1 MSPKHTGLIV
11 LVMFFLGSAYPL
23 GKFGLNASMN
33 PLFFGALRMGF
44 VFLCLL
50 PFCKIIIPEKKYI
63 LPLIGFSV
71 CMGAGVNMFLYLSIN
86 SVSLLAPI
94 TIGAQLSIPFSILIS
109 SLFLKESIRLKKWIF
124 IFSSF
129 IGILLISFDPKILD
143 EIIGTFLVFGM
154 AFFYGLSQVFSR
166 YIKDL
171 DVKFTNFIMGLV
183 GFLVLIIFSQ
193 IFEGNI
199 FHQVKKVETSGWL
212 AVMYAGMI
220 ISIFG
225 HMMMFYLYKF
235 YPVGMVMP
243 FYSLF
248 PIFGLILSFLI
259 FGEVPSIITILGGII
274 VISSIYMLQKT
285 R

>member
-1 MSPKHTGLIV
+1 MTNHINKHI
-11 LVMFFLGSAYPL
+11 
-23 GKFGLNASMN
+23 
-33 PLFFGALRMGF
+33 
-44 VFLCLL
+44 
-50 PFCKIIIPEKKYI
+50 
-63 LPLIGFSV
+63 
-71 CMGAGVNMFLYLSIN
+71 
-86 SVSLLAPI
+86 
-94 TIGAQLSIPFSILIS
+94 QLWV
-109 SLFLKESIRLKKWIF
+109 LFLAV
-124 IFSSF
+124 
-129 IGILLISFDPKILD
+129 
-143 EIIGTFLVFGM
+143 TFLVFVM

-171 DVKFTNFIMGLV
+171 DVKFTNSFMGLV

-199 FHQVKKVETSGWL
+199 IEQIKRVETGGWL

-220 ISIFG
+220 ISILG

-248 PIFGLILSFLI
+248 PVFGLILTFFI
-259 FGEVPSIITILGGII
+259 FGEVPSIITIFGGIT
-274 VISSIYMLQKT
+274 VISSIYLLQKT

>member
-63 LPLIGFSV
+63 FPLIGFSI

-171 DVKFTNFIMGLV
+171 DVKFTNFFMGLV
-183 GFLVLIIFSQ
+183 GFLVLITFSQ

-248 PIFGLILSFLI
+248 PIFGLILSFFI
-259 FGEVPSIITILGGII
+259 FGEVPSVITILGGII

>member
-1 MSPKHTGLIV
+1 
-11 LVMFFLGSAYPL
+11 MFFLGSAYPL
-23 GKFGLNASMN
+23 GKFGLNASMS
-33 PLFFGALRMGF
+33 PIFFGALRMGF

-50 PFCKIIIPEKKYI
+50 PFCKIIIPKKKYI
-63 LPLIGFSV
+63 LPLIGFSL

-86 SVSLLAPI
+86 AVTLLAPI
-94 TIGAQLSIPFSILIS
+94 TIGAQLSIPFAILIS
-109 SLFLKESIRLKKWIF
+109 SLFLKESISLKKWIF

-129 IGILLISFDPKILD
+129 LGILFIAFDPNILD
-143 EIIGTFLVFGM
+143 EIVGTFLVFGM

-171 DVKFTNFIMGLV
+171 DVKFTNAFMGLI

-193 IFEGNI
+193 IFEGDI
-199 FHQVKKVETSGWL
+199 VKQIEKVEISGWL

-220 ISIFG
+220 ISILG

-248 PIFGLILSFLI
+248 PVFGLILTFFI
-259 FGEVPSIITILGGII
+259 FGEVPSLITVFGGIV
-274 VISSIYMLQKT
+274 VITSIYLLQKT
-285 R
+285 K

>member
-33 PLFFGALRMGF
+33 PLFFGALRMSF

-63 LPLIGFSV
+63 LPLIGFSI

-171 DVKFTNFIMGLV
+171 DVKFTNFFMGLV

-248 PIFGLILSFLI
+248 PIFGLILSFL
-259 FGEVPSIITILGGII
+259 FLEKFPL
-274 VISSIYMLQKT
+274 L
-285 R
+285 

>member
-1 MSPKHTGLIV
+1 
-11 LVMFFLGSAYPL
+11 MFFLGSAYPL

-50 PFCKIIIPEKKYI
+50 PFCKIIIPKKKYL
-63 LPLIGFSV
+63 LPLIGFSLS
-71 CMGAGVNMFLYLSIN
+71 MGAGVNMFLYLSIN
-86 SVSLLAPI
+86 EVTLLAPI
-94 TIGAQLSIPFSILIS
+94 TIGAQLSIPFAILIS
-109 SLFLKESIRLKKWIF
+109 SLFLKESISWKKGTF

-129 IGILLISFDPKILD
+129 LGIIFIAFDPNIMD
-143 EIIGTFLVFGM
+143 EILGTLLVFGM

-171 DVKFTNFIMGLV
+171 DVKFTNSFMGLV

-199 FHQVKKVETSGWL
+199 FNQIKNVETFGWFS
-212 AVMYAGMI
+212 VMYAGMV
-220 ISIFG
+220 ISILG

-235 YPVGMVMP
+235 YSVGMVMP

-248 PIFGLILSFLI
+248 PVFGLILTFFV
-259 FGEVPSIITILGGII
+259 FGEVPSLMTVFGGII
-274 VISSIYMLQKT
+274 VITSIYLLQKT

>member
-63 LPLIGFSV
+63 LPLIGFSI

-171 DVKFTNFIMGLV
+171 DVKFTNFFMGLV

-199 FHQVKKVETSGWL
+199 FHQVKEVETIGWL
-212 AVMYAGMI
+212 AVIYAGMI

-248 PIFGLILSFLI
+248 PIFGLILSFFI

>member
-1 MSPKHTGLIV
+1 MIV

-33 PLFFGALRMGF
+33 PIFFGALRMGF

-50 PFCKIIIPEKKYI
+50 PFCKIIIPKKKYL
-63 LPLIGFSV
+63 LPLIGFSL

-86 SVSLLAPI
+86 TVTLLAPI
-94 TIGAQLSIPFSILIS
+94 TIGAQLSIPFAILIS
-109 SLFLKESIRLKKWIF
+109 SLFLKESISLKKWIF
-124 IFSSF
+124 IFLSF
-129 IGILLISFDPKILD
+129 LGIILIAFDPDTLK
-143 EIIGTFLVFGM
+143 EISGTLLVFGM

-171 DVKFTNFIMGLV
+171 DVKFTNSFMGFV
-183 GFLVLIIFSQ
+183 GFVVLIIFSQ

-199 FHQVKKVETSGWL
+199 VDQIKNVETIGWF

-220 ISIFG
+220 ISILG

-248 PIFGLILSFLI
+248 PVFGLILTFLV
-259 FGEVPSIITILGGII
+259 FGEVPSLITMFGGII
-274 VISSIYMLQKT
+274 VITSIYLLQKI

>member
-1 MSPKHTGLIV
+1 LTPKHTALIV

-33 PLFFGALRMGF
+33 PIFFGALRMGF

-50 PFCKIIIPEKKYI
+50 PFCKIIIPKKKYI
-63 LPLIGFSV
+63 LPLIGFSI

-86 SVSLLAPI
+86 AVTLLAPI
-94 TIGAQLSIPFSILIS
+94 TIGAQLSIPFAILIS
-109 SLFLKESIRLKKWIF
+109 SLFLKESISNKKWFF

-129 IGILLISFDPKILD
+129 LGILLIAFDPNILD

-171 DVKFTNFIMGLV
+171 DVKFTNSFMGLV
-183 GFLVLIIFSQ
+183 GFIILIVFSQ

-199 FHQVKKVETSGWL
+199 IEQTKKVEAAGWL

-220 ISIFG
+220 ISIMG

-248 PIFGLILSFLI
+248 PIFGLILTFFI
-259 FGEVPSIITILGGII
+259 FKEVPSIITIFGGII
-274 VISSIYMLQKT
+274 VISSIYLLQKT